1 MDAKKTK
8 VFTYIGF
15 AKKSGNLRV
24 GANSIETL
32 RKRVYLVMLCR
43 TASDNARATAE
54 KFSRTFGCPLCDSG
68 EYTLEELTLK
78 EDCKTAAIT
87 DAKLAEAIIAVAPV
101 YGLKLLSG
109 DRKG

>member
-54 KFSRTFGCPLCDSG
+54 KFSRTFGCPLYDSG

-78 EDCKTAAIT
+78 EDCKTAA
-87 DAKLAEAIIAVAPV
+87 KLAEAIIAVAPA